1 MTLDLSPFLVKIYTP
16 FDILLIHPASRQEI
30 VLNIALCGDW
40 AGNAWG
46 SPGRGF
52 RSGTEFEPGD
62 PTKKKER
69 KKWFERWFAE
79 RSFYV
84 FVMGSEKLRS
94 TWCLKKQGPALRSWA
109 SSEQR
114 NLWVWGNVI
123 KPYVKPLFPGFRLFY
138 LYSLFIL
145 PLLVRSEGNWDFH
158 CRYWRSA
165 QGGTAARSAKT
176 QAGKRSGWWLHGRKG
191 LLPRRCLSRPGLK
204 HIDNID
210 VRLQLL
216 PGSLTL
222 FLFFF
227 SFFLYFFLLF
237 SFFLS
242 FVFLCFSLF
251 QLCSSYVFIFFLV
264 LSFLPFFL
272 LCLLSFFQLRLL
284 ALPLLGSWPIKCW
297 IRARCIVQ
305 PADTLLTFAGNDWN
319 IMATT
324 FAFAAGFHPL
334 NYLRPR
340 VTWTEPAHGA
350 MGRRQLSEVD
360 DEYDYPLVNKHSYWK
375 WPFIVDF
382 PIKNGDFQ

>member
-1 MTLDLSPFLVKIYTP
+1 MKKVGLQTWHLTYPHFWSKYIHPLISCWSILHLVRRLCSISPSVAIGPAMRGAALGGVFEVGLSLNLETQLKKRNEKNGSKDDLQKDLFMFLWWVQKNYDQLDVSKNRDLP
-16 FDILLIHPASRQEI
+16 FDLGRLLNSET
-30 VLNIALCGDW
+30 CGF
-40 AGNAWG
+40 G
-46 SPGRGF
+46 
-52 RSGTEFEPGD
+52 
-62 PTKKKER
+62 
-69 KKWFERWFAE
+69 
-79 RSFYV
+79 
-84 FVMGSEKLRS
+84 
-94 TWCLKKQGPALRSWA
+94 
-109 SSEQR
+109 
-114 NLWVWGNVI
+114 GNVI

-251 QLCSSYVFIFFLV
+251 QLCSSYVFIFFLFF
-264 LSFLPFFL
+264 LSFLSSSFVSFL
-272 LCLLSFFQLRLL
+272 SSNFVCLLF
-284 ALPLLGSWPIKCW
+284 
-297 IRARCIVQ
+297 
-305 PADTLLTFAGNDWN
+305 
-319 IMATT
+319 
-324 FAFAAGFHPL
+324 
-334 NYLRPR
+334 
-340 VTWTEPAHGA
+340 
-350 MGRRQLSEVD
+350 LS
-360 DEYDYPLVNKHSYWK
+360 
-375 WPFIVDF
+375 
-382 PIKNGDFQ
+382 